1 MNWRD
6 FQRLIEPLKRRIFL
20 LVGRA
25 ILTAI
30 DNAGDTQ
37 KIQVTALDSETIS
50 DVERFQEYGLETY
63 PFADAE
69 TVIAF
74 LNGNRSNGIV
84 LCIHDRQYRPK
95 DLVEGEV
102 VLYTDEDQS
111 AGGHRIHLKR
121 GQIIDE
127 KGKDKTLT
135 LTGTLVE
142 TIPDK
147 TENITTKTENVGTK
161 TITGAVAVNIS
172 APQVALGGA
181 WATLRALIDE
191 RFIALFNGHIHSGV
205 TAGGANTGVP
215 TALMDAANH
224 ASSKVKGL

>member
-1 MNWRD
+1 M
-6 FQRLIEPLKRRIFL
+6 
-20 LVGRA
+20 
-25 ILTAI
+25 
-30 DNAGDTQ
+30 
-37 KIQVTALDSETIS
+37 
-50 DVERFQEYGLETY
+50 
-63 PFADAE
+63 
-69 TVIAF
+69 
-74 LNGNRSNGIV
+74 
-84 LCIHDRQYRPK
+84 
-95 DLVEGEV
+95 
-102 VLYTDEDQS
+102 
-111 AGGHRIHLKR
+111 KR

-127 KGKDKTLT
+127 KVKDKTLT

>member
-69 TVIAF
+69 SVIAF

-102 VLYTDEDQS
+102 ALYTDEDTGI
-111 AGGHRIHLKR
+111 AHRIHLKR
-121 GQIIDE
+121 GKKTDIIGDQI
-127 KGKDKTLT
+127 
-135 LTGTLVE
+135 
-142 TIPDK
+142 
-147 TENITTKTENVGTK
+147 
-161 TITGAVAVNIS
+161 
-172 APQVALGGA
+172 ALSGL
-181 WATLRALIDE
+181 WATLRSFVDE
-191 RFIALFNGHIHSGV
+191 RFIALFNTHIHSGV

-224 ASSKVKGL
+224 ATSKVKGE